1 MRAAVLH
8 APHDLRVEDRP
19 EPTCRDGEV
28 VIEVVYNGLCGTD
41 AHIFAGHANYNT

>member
-19 EPTCRDGEV
+19 EPE
-28 VIEVVYNGLCGTD
+28 
-41 AHIFAGHANYNT
+41 AGDRVRSSSR